1 MVVEFVTHLAPFP
14 ITERLSYPQVRPI
27 KAVASIPQ
35 GDNASVHDATETV
48 EDAVGELD
56 SRFLVS

>member
-1 MVVEFVTHLAPFP
+1 MEFVPHLAPFP

-27 KAVASIPQ
+27 ETIASIPQ
-35 GDNASVHDATETV
+35 GDNASVHDATEAV
-48 EDAVGELD
+48 EDAIGKLD